1 MPTVRAMDLFE
12 AYAQN
17 KLPMDEGYIVS
28 SFFKEESSYSVYEVI
43 SYSAVKDLYMT
54 SDGLTFQTNGKKL
67 FLMVEPA
74 NFIHKSTEP
83 VFREKSFQVP
93 LRFKEANI
101 VTAKNQSKII
111 YSKEVQEAISAF
123 TVVKPVGIN
132 FAFLF
137 YKLPDTFKSMELF
150 FEKTL
155 NQEAVVPVADAK
167 KVAKEFAAL
176 CSEKLVWPKDK
187 K

>member
-1 MPTVRAMDLFE
+1 MSNIKAMDLFE
-12 AYAQN
+12 AYAQS

-43 SYSAVKDLYMT
+43 SYSTVKDIYMT
-54 SDGLTFQTNGKKL
+54 GDGLTFQTNGKKL
-67 FLMVEPA
+67 FLLVEPA
-74 NFIHKSTEP
+74 NFIHKATEP
-83 VFREKSFQVP
+83 VFRDKNFQVP
-93 LRFKEANI
+93 LRFKESNI

-111 YSKEVQEAISAF
+111 YSKEPQDAMSAF

-137 YKLPDTFKSMELF
+137 YKRPDTFKSIELF

-155 NQEAVVPVADAK
+155 NQEAVIPVADAK
-167 KVAKEFAAL
+167 NVAKSFAAL
-176 CSEKLVWPKDK
+176 CAEKLTWPKDRE
-187 K
+187 